1 MRRPRTRYHA
11 PVKMAVWILSSL
23 GLLLACRSEPEVYRN
38 FEGANPASARGSS
51 VADLVEL
58 IRIDPSLRLDIRYAT
73 ANNFVGRPVYPE
85 ARAFLQRPAAEAL
98 SRVQARLSRLGYG
111 LLVFDG
117 YRPWT
122 VTKLFW
128 EVTPPP
134 LQKFV
139 ADPAQGSKHNRGC
152 AVDLTL
158 CDLETGVELAMP
170 TAFDDFTDAAA
181 ADAPCASALAKAHR
195 SLLRTAMEAE
205 GFQVYEHEWWHFDF
219 QDWRRYPILD
229 LSFAEIDAR
238 GN

>member
-1 MRRPRTRYHA
+1 MKFPGCLLWLALLVLGCRTEPVVHRAYAGARP
-11 PVKMAVWILSSL
+11 VDD
-23 GLLLACRSEPEVYRN
+23 
-38 FEGANPASARGSS
+38 ARSS

-58 IRIDPSLRLDIRYAT
+58 IRVDASLRLDIRYARSD
-73 ANNFVGRPVYPE
+73 NFVGRPVYPE

-98 SRVQARLSRLGYG
+98 ARVQARLRPLGYG
-111 LLVFDG
+111 LLIFDG
-117 YRPWT
+117 YRPWS

-158 CDLETGVELAMP
+158 CDLATGAELELP
-170 TAFDDFTDAAA
+170 TPFDDFTDAAA
-181 ADAPCASALAKAHR
+181 VDAPTASSAARAHR
-195 SLLRTAMEAE
+195 ALLRTVMELE
-205 GFQVYEHEWWHFDF
+205 GFQVYEHEWWHYDF
-219 QDWRRYPILD
+219 HAWRSFPILD